1 MERRQLRES
10 RAEEGS
16 DRVYLYGRV
25 AALPARHHT
34 IVYGKLL
41 MANLHGHYTDDAWFA
56 LDAEAE
62 EIVLNRTLRLGQ
74 LDASGFDAVVTG
86 SMDMIELWSRE
97 LASPDFDTADGA
109 EDAEAPTG
117 ALRPDIMIRG

>member
-1 MERRQLRES
+1 M
-10 RAEEGS
+10 
-16 DRVYLYGRV
+16 
-25 AALPARHHT
+25 
-34 IVYGKLL
+34 
-41 MANLHGHYTDDAWFA
+41 
-56 LDAEAE
+56 
-62 EIVLNRTLRLGQ
+62 LNRTLRLGQ